1 MPFVFKSIKMIQ
13 LYKYCILTIIAIC
26 ISVSAIAQT
35 DQDGLMMNK
44 DLFCTGIV
52 YNASNWN
59 KYWEGTNF
67 RENLNLGT
75 VSSRSI
81 NLMGNYGIKDNLN
94 FLFNVPYIRNNV
106 SAGTLNSMSGFQD
119 ASAWLKW
126 MPIEKEVKN
135 GYVSVYLLG
144 GASMPLSD
152 YIVDYL
158 PVAIGLKSNTFSG
171 RLMLDYQVGNFT
183 ITASETYTVR
193 GNTQLERNSYFTTSS
208 ILSNQVD
215 MPNTNTLSLRSG
227 YRSNWLIAELILTDT
242 KTLGGFDIT
251 KNNMPFPSNRMNA
264 TTIATNIK
272 YEIQKVPG
280 LSIVGGASRVIKGRN
295 VGQSTGF
302 YSGVFYILNFQKK
315 EKSKPMPE
323 ASTEKN

>member
-1 MPFVFKSIKMIQ
+1 MTG
-13 LYKYCILTIIAIC
+13 LYKYCILSFVALC
-26 ISVSAIAQT
+26 ASLSAIAQT

-44 DLFCTGIV
+44 DLFCTGII
-52 YNASNWN
+52 YNTSNWN

-81 NLMGNYGIKDNLN
+81 NLMGNYGIKNNLN
-94 FLFNVPYIRNNV
+94 LLFNVPYISNNI
-106 SAGTLNSMSGFQD
+106 SAGTLRAISGLQD
-119 ASAWLKW
+119 VSTWLKW

-135 GYVSVYLLG
+135 GFFSVYLLG

-158 PVAIGLKSNTFSG
+158 PVSIGLKSNTFSG
-171 RLMLDYQVGNFT
+171 RLMLDYQLGNFT

-193 GNTQLERNSYFTTSS
+193 GNTRLERNSYYTSS
-208 ILSNQVD
+208 AIISDQVD
-215 MPNTNTLSLRSG
+215 MPNTNTISLRSG
-227 YRSNWLIAELILTDT
+227 YRSSWLIAELILTDT

-264 TTIATNIK
+264 TTVATNIK

-280 LSIVGGASRVIKGRN
+280 LSIVGGASHVINGRN

-302 YSGVFYILNFQKK
+302 YSGVFYILNFQKR
-315 EKSKPMPE
+315 EKSIQKNN

>member
-1 MPFVFKSIKMIQ
+1 MMLPSNKYIVFAIFA
-13 LYKYCILTIIAIC
+13 ILIGKTAF
-26 ISVSAIAQT
+26 SQT

-44 DLFCTGIV
+44 NLFCTGII
-52 YNASNWN
+52 YNTSSWN
-59 KYWEGTNF
+59 KYWEGTNK

-75 VSSRSI
+75 VSSSSI

-94 FLFNVPYIRNNV
+94 FLFNVPYISNNV
-106 SAGTLNSMSGFQD
+106 SAGTLNSMSGLQD

-144 GASMPLSD
+144 GASLPLSD

-158 PVAIGLKSNTFSG
+158 PVAIGLKSKTFSG
-171 RLMLDYQVGNFT
+171 RLMLDYQLGNFT
-183 ITASETYTVR
+183 ITASETYTIR
-193 GNTQLERNSYFTTSS
+193 GNSIIERNSYYTTNAV
-208 ILSNQVD
+208 LSNQVA
-215 MPNTNTLSLRSG
+215 MPNVNTLSLRTG
-227 YRSNWLIAELILTDT
+227 YRSNWLIAEAILTDM

-264 TTIATNIK
+264 TTIAANLK

-280 LSIVGGASRVIKGRN
+280 LSIVGGASQVIKGRN
-295 VGQSTGF
+295 MGQSSGF
-302 YSGVFYILNFQKK
+302 YSGIFYILNFQKK
-315 EKSKPMPE
+315 EKNMEVKSE
-323 ASTEKN
+323 TNEKN

>member
-1 MPFVFKSIKMIQ
+1 MIQ
-13 LYKYCILTIIAIC
+13 LYKYCILSFIAIC
-26 ISVSAIAQT
+26 LSVAANAQT

-59 KYWEGTNF
+59 KYWEGKNH

-75 VSSRSI
+75 VSSRSV

-94 FLFNVPYIRNNV
+94 FLFNVPYVSNNV
-106 SAGTLNSMSGFQD
+106 SAGTLHAMSGLQD

-135 GYVSVYLLG
+135 GYVSIYLLG
-144 GASMPLSD
+144 GASTPLSD

-158 PVAIGLKSNTFSG
+158 PVAIGLKSNTLSG
-171 RLMLDYQVGNFT
+171 RLMVDYQAGNFT

-193 GNTQLERNSYFTTSS
+193 GNTRLERNSYYTTSA
-208 ILSNQVD
+208 IISNQVD
-215 MPNTNTLSLRSG
+215 MPNTNTVSLRSG
-227 YRSNWLIAELILTDT
+227 YRSNWLIAEMILSDT

-264 TTIATNIK
+264 TTIAANLK

-280 LSIVGGASRVIKGRN
+280 LSLVGGASQVIKGRN
-295 VGQSTGF
+295 IGQSTGF
-302 YSGVFYILNFQKK
+302 YSGIFYILNLQTK
-315 EKSKPMPE
+315 EKKKQTTNV
-323 ASTEKN
+323 STEKN

>member
-1 MPFVFKSIKMIQ
+1 MLQSKKYLLFAIFAILIGKS
-13 LYKYCILTIIAIC
+13 AF
-26 ISVSAIAQT
+26 AQT

-44 DLFCTGIV
+44 NLFCTGII
-52 YNASNWN
+52 YNTSNWN
-59 KYWEGTNF
+59 KYWEGTNH

-75 VSSRSI
+75 VSSRSV

-94 FLFNVPYIRNNV
+94 LLFNVPYVSNNV
-106 SAGTLNSMSGFQD
+106 SAGTLHAMSGLQD

-144 GASMPLSD
+144 GASMPISD

-158 PVAIGLKSNTFSG
+158 PVAIGLKSNTLSG
-171 RLMLDYQVGNFT
+171 RLMVDYQAGNFT

-193 GNTQLERNSYFTTSS
+193 GNTQLERNSYYTTSAIIS
-208 ILSNQVD
+208 DQVD
-215 MPNTNTLSLRSG
+215 MPNTNTVSLRSG
-227 YRSNWLIAELILTDT
+227 YRSNWLIAEMILSDT

-264 TTIATNIK
+264 TTIAANLK

-280 LSIVGGASRVIKGRN
+280 LSVVGGASRVIKGRN
-295 VGQSTGF
+295 IGQSTGF
-302 YSGVFYILNFQKK
+302 YSGIFYILNFQKK
-315 EKSKPMPE
+315 EKNKQSTNV
-323 ASTEKN
+323 STEKN

>member
-1 MPFVFKSIKMIQ
+1 
-13 LYKYCILTIIAIC
+13 
-26 ISVSAIAQT
+26 
-35 DQDGLMMNK
+35 
-44 DLFCTGIV
+44 
-52 YNASNWN
+52 
-59 KYWEGTNF
+59 
-67 RENLNLGT
+67 
-75 VSSRSI
+75 
-81 NLMGNYGIKDNLN
+81 
-94 FLFNVPYIRNNV
+94 
-106 SAGTLNSMSGFQD
+106 
-119 ASAWLKW
+119 
-126 MPIEKEVKN
+126 
-135 GYVSVYLLG
+135 
-144 GASMPLSD
+144 
-152 YIVDYL
+152 
-158 PVAIGLKSNTFSG
+158 
-171 RLMLDYQVGNFT
+171 
-183 ITASETYTVR
+183 
-193 GNTQLERNSYFTTSS
+193 
-208 ILSNQVD
+208 

-315 EKSKPMPE
+315 EKSKPMPD

>member
-1 MPFVFKSIKMIQ
+1 MSHSKKYILIAFCFMI
-13 LYKYCILTIIAIC
+13 LGK
-26 ISVSAIAQT
+26 SAIAQT

-44 DLFCTGIV
+44 NLFCTGII
-52 YNASNWN
+52 YSTSNWN
-59 KYWEGTNF
+59 KYWEGSNL

-94 FLFNVPYIRNNV
+94 LLFNIPYIKNNV
-106 SAGTLNSMSGFQD
+106 SAGTLHSMSGLQD

-126 MPIEKEVKN
+126 MPVEKELKK
-135 GYVSVYLLG
+135 GILSVYFLG
-144 GASMPLSD
+144 GASIPMTD

-158 PVAIGLKSNTFSG
+158 PVSIGLKSKTLSG
-171 RLMLDYQVGNFT
+171 RFMLDYQLGNFT

-193 GNTQLERNSYFTTSS
+193 GNTNIERNSYYTTSA
-208 ILSNQVD
+208 ILSEQVA
-215 MPNTNTLSLRSG
+215 MPNTNTLSLRTG
-227 YRSNWLIAELILTDT
+227 YRSNWLIAEAILTDT

-272 YEIQKVPG
+272 YEIQKIPG
-280 LSIVGGASRVIKGRN
+280 LSIVGGVGRVIKGRN
-295 VGQSTGF
+295 MGQSTSA
-302 YSGVFYILNFQKK
+302 YSGIFYILNFQKK
-315 EKSKPMPE
+315 EKSNQMTDDT
-323 ASTEKN
+323 TEKK